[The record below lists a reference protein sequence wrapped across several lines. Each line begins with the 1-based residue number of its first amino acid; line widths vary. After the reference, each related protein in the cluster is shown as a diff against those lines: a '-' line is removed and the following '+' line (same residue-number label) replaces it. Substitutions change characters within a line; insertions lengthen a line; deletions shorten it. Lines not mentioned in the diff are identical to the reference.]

1 MEHSGTSAD
10 PLSLDWPL
18 TRSATEADAEAAAQ
32 YAKTQESWTARLRL
46 VIEQQAVRV
55 LSHAGLSVRKIAR
68 TLNMSIGN
76 VHRYRQ
82 ADAPAPESADEA
94 RWARESVRTAWGQV
108 VDEEVPVDPNARRQP
123 AVAVARDHFLF
134 LSEMAAEGMA
144 HNTADMME
152 HASKFLQPG
161 DPLGTILCLA
171 WRGDPGYA
179 RLAFGAY
186 FRELQQEC
194 DRRGLEC
201 PTRERVLRTIELF
214 TLNPARFPDI
224 DVSALAASLR

>member
-1 MEHSGTSAD
+1 M
-10 PLSLDWPL
+10 
-18 TRSATEADAEAAAQ
+18 
-32 YAKTQESWTARLRL
+32 
-46 VIEQQAVRV
+46 
-55 LSHAGLSVRKIAR
+55 
-68 TLNMSIGN
+68 
-76 VHRYRQ
+76 
-82 ADAPAPESADEA
+82 
-94 RWARESVRTAWGQV
+94 
-108 VDEEVPVDPNARRQP
+108 
-123 AVAVARDHFLF
+123 AVARDHFLF
-134 LSEMAAEGMA
+134 LTEMAAEGMA

>member
-1 MEHSGTSAD
+1 
-10 PLSLDWPL
+10 
-18 TRSATEADAEAAAQ
+18 
-32 YAKTQESWTARLRL
+32 
-46 VIEQQAVRV
+46 
-55 LSHAGLSVRKIAR
+55 
-68 TLNMSIGN
+68 
-76 VHRYRQ
+76 
-82 ADAPAPESADEA
+82 
-94 RWARESVRTAWGQV
+94 
-108 VDEEVPVDPNARRQP
+108 
-123 AVAVARDHFLF
+123 
-134 LSEMAAEGMA
+134 
-144 HNTADMME
+144 MME